1 MHLGLYTKIYPF
13 KLETFFILSHL
24 SHLQSWPQCSARIQ
38 NWPMKIINLYL
49 NVIKN
54 YRSDGYHEIKSII
67 QSISLSDELTFKVI
81 KSKNNY
87 SSENKNGIYITCN
100 NEDTLLDE
108 KNLVRN
114 AAATLVALDNLF
126 NLDIKFLIWRTWQ
139 VK

>member
-1 MHLGLYTKIYPF
+1 
-13 KLETFFILSHL
+13 
-24 SHLQSWPQCSARIQ
+24 
-38 NWPMKIINLYL
+38 MKIINLYL

-126 NLDIKFLIWRTWQ
+126 NLDIKFLI
-139 VK
+139 